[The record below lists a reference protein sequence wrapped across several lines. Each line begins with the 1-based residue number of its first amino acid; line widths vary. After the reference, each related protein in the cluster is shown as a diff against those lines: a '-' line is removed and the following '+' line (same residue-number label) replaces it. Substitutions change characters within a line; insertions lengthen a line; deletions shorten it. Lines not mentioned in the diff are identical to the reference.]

1 MIHHHSLYTLMP
13 PRKAPTKPA
22 EAWSLEQPVVLG
34 GMVEVNSSYLQTE
47 NGISFSTFEIYEETL
62 NLNEMTVSN
71 LHGMVFW
78 RGSFVAKLVSI
89 AVCLSIC
96 PSS

>member
-1 MIHHHSLYTLMP
+1 MGG
-13 PRKAPTKPA
+13 TKKT
-22 EAWSLEQPVVLG
+22 VVLG
-34 GMVEVNSSYLQTE
+34 GMVEVSSSYLQTE

-78 RGSFVAKLVSI
+78 MGSFVAKLVSI
-89 AVCLSIC
+89 AFV
-96 PSS
+96 